1 MHSVR
6 SFHLG
11 RCHCDMNTKQLHL
24 NAMEKIVRKM
34 QHWLLQLRSVF
45 LYHLER
51 STRERDWLF

>member
-1 MHSVR
+1 
-6 SFHLG
+6 
-11 RCHCDMNTKQLHL
+11 MNTKQLHL